1 MLAAMSET
9 CNHVAFKRQ
18 ACMTVTH
25 GQVVYETFTSVYCC
39 NYNTTLRDS
48 GKICKFSNSINVI
61 KVKIVIEYRRPEL
74 SISNYYQYSCQMDYL
89 LVLCMENDVDCLL
102 REIYR
107 KLDTTTSI
115 LPQTKNTPSTRC
127 ASFACTSSFI
137 VHFRAIL
144 ISRKHRGLPIPNHE
158 SRQREKRDELPSA
171 FCRTTNHHS
180 IAVSM
185 MG

>member
-1 MLAAMSET
+1 
-9 CNHVAFKRQ
+9 
-18 ACMTVTH
+18 
-25 GQVVYETFTSVYCC
+25 
-39 NYNTTLRDS
+39 
-48 GKICKFSNSINVI
+48 
-61 KVKIVIEYRRPEL
+61 VIEYRRPEL

-89 LVLCMENDVDCLL
+89 LVLCIENDVDCLL

-127 ASFACTSSFI
+127 ASFACASSFI

-158 SRQREKRDELPSA
+158 SRQREERETKKRGSFVHHKVHHKDNHDRTVYFISSCIWGYKLGSGYLGQRSA
-171 FCRTTNHHS
+171 IMFDLRKGYDC
-180 IAVSM
+180 
-185 MG
+185 